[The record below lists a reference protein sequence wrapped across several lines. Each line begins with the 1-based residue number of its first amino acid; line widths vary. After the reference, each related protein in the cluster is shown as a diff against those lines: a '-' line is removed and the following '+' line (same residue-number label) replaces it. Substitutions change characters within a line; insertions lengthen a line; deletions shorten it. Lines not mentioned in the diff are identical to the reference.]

1 MNKQVNSSNPTPN
14 ITHLLKL
21 DIGLT
26 ISIIPV
32 AQIRKLHHKTLEKEN
47 ILLLKENA
55 GNFE

>member
-14 ITHLLKL
+14 IIHLLRL

-32 AQIRKLHHKTLEKEN
+32 AQIRKLHHETLQKEN